1 MFETSEYNA
10 QLDAPQLE
18 CGIDVSALLEE
29 RQTVVNQGLRSD
41 SAVEE
46 FGHLTIEGDSNY
58 LAVAQPETSEE
69 QAIDQSHALEQSAE
83 NQDGTMVT
91 QLDNGASLRR
101 ERRGDGQPGRIVG
114 ATTANGLAMTFSYA
128 GTSDQPI
135 SVVIGSQT
143 YSLPAYDTIHL
154 DQTTG
159 GVKIEGR
166 NPKDRSSW
174 QLTQQ
179 LCGWREERSSE
190 GTRTTTYDLG
200 NRQETTVLVEPTTE
214 LVDRPRR
221 VLSRRVTNEDGSW
234 TQSDMVYG
242 ERLDNS
248 RVTDILNS
256 RHDPA
261 GRPVPIPGLTRD
273 QVNALRARDGLAPLA
288 PQDEPTWQARIHTQ
302 QEQLDDQGARYVT
315 FRGATEGY
323 TYRAVIDRNSH
334 RSETSSPLDKQKP
347 I

>member
-1 MFETSEYNA
+1 MFETSEYNV
-10 QLDAPQLE
+10 QVGAPQLE
-18 CGIDVSALLEE
+18 CGIDVSALFVE
-29 RQTVVNQGLRSD
+29 RETVVNRGLQSNG
-41 SAVEE
+41 AVEE
-46 FGHLTIEGDSNY
+46 FGHLTIEGDTSH
-58 LAVAQPETSEE
+58 LAVAQPETPEE
-69 QAIDQSHALEQSAE
+69 QTIDQSQALDQSAE
-83 NQDGTMVT
+83 NRDGTLLT
-91 QLDNGASLRR
+91 QLDNGATLRR

-128 GTSDQPI
+128 GNSDHPI

-159 GVKIEGR
+159 DVEIRGR
-166 NPKDRSSW
+166 NPKDHSPW
-174 QLTQQ
+174 QLLQQ
-179 LCGWREERSSE
+179 LSGRRVEIGDA

-200 NRQETTVLVEPTTE
+200 NRQETTE
-214 LVDRPRR
+214 LVDGNRR
-221 VLSRRVTNEDGSW
+221 VLSRRVTNRDGSW
-234 TQSDMVYG
+234 TQSDMAYRS
-242 ERLDNS
+242 EPNRNE
-248 RVTDILNS
+248 VTDIMS
-256 RHDPA
+256 SWHDPA
-261 GRPVPIPGLTRD
+261 GRLVPIPGLTRD
-273 QVNALRARDGLAPLA
+273 QVNALRVRDGLAPLA

>member
-1 MFETSEYNA
+1 MTSAADEA
-10 QLDAPQLE
+10 L
-18 CGIDVSALLEE
+18 SLLE
-29 RQTVVNQGLRSD
+29 QYPPISSSQGTASRCLPELEISLEEPSCVCSRDTAARLADD
-41 SAVEE
+41 SQIA
-46 FGHLTIEGDSNY
+46 S
-58 LAVAQPETSEE
+58 QRETSEE
-69 QAIDQSHALEQSAE
+69 QTIDQSQALDQPAE
-83 NQDGTMVT
+83 NQDGTLLT
-91 QLDNGASLRR
+91 QLENGATMRR

-114 ATTANGLAMTFSYA
+114 ATTANDLGITFSYD
-128 GTSDQPI
+128 GDSDQPI
-135 SVVIGSQT
+135 SVVIGSDP
-143 YSLPAYDTIHL
+143 YSVPAYDTIHL
-154 DQTTG
+154 DQRTG
-159 GVKIEGR
+159 DVEVRGR
-166 NPKDRSSW
+166 NPKDHSPW
-174 QLTQQ
+174 QLLQQ
-179 LCGWREERSSE
+179 LSGRQEEISSE

-200 NRQETTVLVEPTTE
+200 NRQETTE
-214 LVDRPRR
+214 LVDANLR
-221 VLSRRVTNEDGSW
+221 VLSRRVTNRDGSW

-261 GRPVPIPGLTRD
+261 GRPVPIPGLMRD